1 MAPASRAFSLPAASA
16 DPRPTVLHDS
26 ELTVA
31 GWLCGKPPAPCC
43 DVVTLP
49 VIAASWPLFFPVPY
63 RGEGEGVK
71 SPKLLAR
78 WRGGGKTHHP
88 DRGLSR
94 CSVPALRMHA
104 NSSAKAFLTLSRRE
118 CPILGLSAISSPPTL
133 YCAQGSTYWPPPSPP
148 AFTQAWNCLEN
159 GETHPTPARVP
170 SSAPIPQASPS
181 TEIHALSPA
190 PEDGAGAL

>member
-16 DPRPTVLHDS
+16 GPRPTVLHDS

-31 GWLCGKPPAPCC
+31 GWLCGKPPALCC

-49 VIAASWPLFFPVPY
+49 VIAASWPLFFPAPY

-94 CSVPALRMHA
+94 CSVPALRMRA
-104 NSSAKAFLTLSRRE
+104 NSSAKAFLTLSRKE
-118 CPILGLSAISSPPTL
+118 CPISR
-133 YCAQGSTYWPPPSPP
+133 PPSNLLSSHLVLRLRWHPP
-148 AFTQAWNCLEN
+148 A
-159 GETHPTPARVP
+159 TPFFP
-170 SSAPIPQASPS
+170 S
-181 TEIHALSPA
+181 IHAGLESPREQGNSSHSCMCSQLR
-190 PEDGAGAL
+190 PNPAGLTKY